1 MKKIILFLTIAA
13 MAAISSCTKDD
24 NNSNNN
30 ITASNVSATVASG
43 TWRVTYYW
51 DTDHEETS
59 NFSGYSFTFAGG
71 NVLTAVS
78 GGTTVTGTWQTG
90 TDNST
95 VKLIIS
101 FASPANFAEI
111 SEDWHVLERTDTKIR
126 LQHISG
132 GSGGTDYLTFEKN

>member
-1 MKKIILFLTIAA
+1 MKKAFLL
-13 MAAISSCTKDD
+13 MAFVALCFSSCDKNDD
-24 NNSNNN
+24 NG
-30 ITASNVSATVASG
+30 ITATVVSNTVTSG
-43 TWRVTYYW
+43 TWRVTYFW

-71 NVLTAVS
+71 NVLTAVN

-95 VKLIIS
+95 VKLVIS
-101 FASPANFAEI
+101 FATPANFAEL

-126 LQHISG
+126 LRHISG

>member
-1 MKKIILFLTIAA
+1 MKKIILFLAIAA
-13 MAAISSCTKDD
+13 MAAISSCSKNDD
-24 NNSNNN
+24 NS
-30 ITASNVSATVASG
+30 ITAGSVSSTVSSG

-59 NFSGYSFTFAGG
+59 NFSGYAFTFAGG
-71 NVLTAVS
+71 NVLTAVN
-78 GGTTVTGTWQTG
+78 GGSTVTGTWQTG

-101 FASPANFAEI
+101 FVTPANFAEI

-126 LQHISG
+126 LQHVSG

>member
-1 MKKIILFLTIAA
+1 MKKIILFLAIAA

-24 NNSNNN
+24 DNS
-30 ITASNVSATVASG
+30 ITTGNVSSTVSSG

-71 NVLTAVS
+71 SVLTAVS

-126 LQHISG
+126 LQHVSG

>member
-1 MKKIILFLTIAA
+1 MKKIILFLAIAA
-13 MAAISSCTKDD
+13 MAAINSCTKDD
-24 NNSNNN
+24 NNS
-30 ITASNVSATVASG
+30 ITTGNVSSTVSSG

-71 NVLTAVS
+71 SVLTAVN